1 MNFLEIWPILA
12 FLTAQTVMAVWWA
25 ATQTQRINQ
34 LEKDATAHSGHGE
47 SIARFEEAF
56 VRLEKQLEE
65 LLKELRS
72 STARRRT

>member
-1 MNFLEIWPILA
+1 MNFMEIWPILA
-12 FLTAQTVMAVWWA
+12 FLTVQTVAAVWWA

-34 LEKDATAHSGHGE
+34 LEKDATNHSGHGE

-65 LLKELRS
+65 LLRELRLPN
-72 STARRRT
+72 RRRT